1 MIGKV
6 FAGRYEL
13 LEKIAEGGMARVYRG
28 RDLLLKRTVAVKV
41 LKDQMSGDAA
51 FIRRFER
58 EAQSAAAL
66 SHPHIVNI
74 YDVGVEE
81 DTYYMVMEYVD
92 GNNLK
97 EYIREKGPLP
107 YLEAIGIARQIGQAL
122 EQAHAAGVVHRDIKP
137 QNILFSKDGT
147 IKVTD
152 FGIAIGGDGVTVTVG
167 DEIIGSVQYIS
178 PEQARGGMA
187 GKQSDLYS
195 LGIVL
200 YEMVTGQVPF
210 SGESPVAV
218 VMKHIQEQIVPPRHK
233 VEGVPESLEEVIL
246 RAVEKDTAKRYGSAA
261 ELLEDLS
268 QIAETGTAKN
278 KTLRNPKESSFVEN
292 DEDVIL
298 RPGSAYLSE
307 KQDHIAPA
315 RGRRAL
321 KIILAITLPL
331 LILSA
336 LGYLLGSYLFLA
348 EVAVPDVRDLSQ
360 SEASQMI
367 RDAGLIPN
375 TDIIYINDDDV
386 AVGNVVKTE
395 PPEERIVRKN
405 RVIDIYV
412 SKGPEFLV
420 TPDLFGRTEMEAQVI
435 LTDLGLI
442 MSTVYEYNE
451 DVPEGQ
457 IFRQVPGE
465 SFRISRGEE
474 VVVYIS
480 EGRGPFELA
489 NLVGFSEDGAI
500 AYLEDNDLRPRV
512 RYQFVLGSSG
522 YVVEQIPRPG
532 EEVLPGESVD
542 LVVGQ

>member
-307 KQDHIAPA
+307 KQDHVAPA